1 MLAGCLLACL
11 PACTAICECRSG
23 SPPIDHPIR
32 SALCCLLSALPI
44 CQSALP
50 PCLCTHWLLAPMWNE
65 MHTLPDAARECSSPS
80 CTSSPTC
87 TVLPYPS
94 SDCVTLRP
102 RCRHTPSRTS
112 NALFRTYAWRPL
124 CNLHSF
130 SDVQAGGL
138 HLAAV
143 SGPSLCSSSNSN
155 TTRRQPSERDIR
167 PDSAMYIISIF

>member
-11 PACTAICECRSG
+11 PACTAICERRSG
-23 SPPIDHPIR
+23 PSPIDHPIR
-32 SALCCLLSALPI
+32 SALCCLLSARQI

-50 PCLCTHWLLAPMWNE
+50 PCLCTYWLLAPMWNE
-65 MHTLPDAARECSSPS
+65 THTLPDVARECSSPS

-112 NALFRTYAWRPL
+112 NALFRTSTPGDHYALCTLSATSKRPGYTL
-124 CNLHSF
+124 L
-130 SDVQAGGL
+130 
-138 HLAAV
+138 
-143 SGPSLCSSSNSN
+143 PSLDRACAVVVILTPRGVSP
-155 TTRRQPSERDIR
+155 PSV
-167 PDSAMYIISIF
+167 ISDLIVLCT

>member
-11 PACTAICECRSG
+11 PACTAICERRSG
-23 SPPIDHPIR
+23 SLRLTIR
-32 SALCCLLSALPI
+32 SDLLSAVCSLLCQI

-65 MHTLPDAARECSSPS
+65 THTLPDAAREYSSPS

-124 CNLHSF
+124 CTLHSF
-130 SDVQAGGL
+130 SDVQAAGL

-155 TTRRQPSERDIR
+155 TTRRQPPERDIK
-167 PDSAMYIISIF
+167 PDSAMYMISIF